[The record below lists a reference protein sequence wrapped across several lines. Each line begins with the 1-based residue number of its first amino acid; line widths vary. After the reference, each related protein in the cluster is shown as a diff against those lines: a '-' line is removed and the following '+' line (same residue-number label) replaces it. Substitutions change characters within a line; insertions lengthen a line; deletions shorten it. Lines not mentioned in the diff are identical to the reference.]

1 MAPYNNEMPKSK
13 KPEDKALRT
22 KNLTDASIFKFLL
35 LDKATITQ
43 VLKLKSSS
51 PDTSINN
58 DLTRP

>member
-1 MAPYNNEMPKSK
+1 MPVAPYNNEMPKSK

-43 VLKLKSSS
+43 VLKLKV
-51 PDTSINN
+51 PAQDI
-58 DLTRP
+58 DK